1 VKKILVGLALS
12 GLAAMAQNVI
22 SAKAGVVHYLEG
34 EAMINDQAV
43 VMKESKFPELKN
55 NDVLRTTEGRVEL
68 LLAPGAFLR
77 LSDQSAVRMDSNS
90 ILATRLSVLE
100 GTAIIEVL
108 EIAKLSSLE
117 FTMGNDTVSIR
128 KPGLYRLEMNSPAIK
143 VYSGEVA
150 VNYNNELIRLGEGR
164 RMTLTGDHLTAKFDK
179 KSNMDEIVQWADMR
193 AGTLAMA
200 NIHSARTLGN
210 SMSSNQRLGSSGW
223 MYNSFYGMMT
233 YVPFGRGFFS
243 PFGYSFFSPITVFA
257 VYNPPVYSAPSGGG
271 YDGFGADRSQ
281 VGFNSGLGY
290 NTSSMRSASGYSG
303 FGGGGGGASAAA
315 PAPVSGGER
324 AGGAAS
330 AGGARGGG
338 GGASGGGGGGNN

>member
-1 VKKILVGLALS
+1 VKKILVALALS
-12 GLAAMAQNVI
+12 GLTAMAQNVI

-55 NDVLRTTEGRVEL
+55 KDVLRTTDGRVEL
-68 LLAPGAFLR
+68 LLAPGSFLR
-77 LSDQSAVRMDSNS
+77 LADNSAVRMESNS

-108 EIAKLSSLE
+108 EVAKLSSLE
-117 FTMGNDTVSIR
+117 FAMGNDTVTIR
-128 KPGLYRLEMNSPAIK
+128 KPGLYRLEMNSPAVKI
-143 VYSGEVA
+143 YSGEVA
-150 VNYNNELIRLGEGR
+150 INANNELIRLSEGKM
-164 RMTLTGDHLTAKFDK
+164 MTLTGDHLVAKFDK
-179 KSNMDEIVQWADMR
+179 KNNMDEIVQWADLR

-210 SMSSNQRLGSSGW
+210 SMASNQRLGSSGW

-243 PFGYSFFSPITVFA
+243 PFGYNFFSPSTVYA
-257 VYNPPVYSAPSGGG
+257 VYNPPVYSAPSGG
-271 YDGFGADRSQ
+271 YDAFSAGRSQ
-281 VGFNSGLGY
+281 VGYNGDLGY
-290 NTSSMRSASGYSG
+290 NTSSMRSSSGYSG
-303 FGGGGGGASAAA
+303 VGGGGAPAAAAA
-315 PAPVSGGER
+315 PAPVAGGER
-324 AGGAAS
+324 AGGAAA

-338 GGASGGGGGGNN
+338 GGGGSNQ